1 MDNKNNTN
9 KTTPLPTN
17 LFDKQMKEAKS
28 GFQIKIIH
36 KGETEKTSKEKK

>member
-1 MDNKNNTN
+1 MDNKTNVN

-17 LFDKQMKEAKS
+17 LFDKQMKEAKT

-36 KGETEKTSKEKK
+36 KGENEQTSKEKK